1 MKVPAPKY
9 LFPLQAA
16 LAAAGLI
23 AALGLGA
30 CSRSTS
36 VTDSLTGPAKAINS
50 PFAKGP
56 GQAGNPPPPPPPAP
70 PPAANPCASLT
81 GLGGAVTVVDASIPQ
96 FRVNRL
102 RIEAVGDVAAGTIN
116 TLGACSAADAPAVSF
131 VSGTATLG
139 GGASGSFTFG
149 PLLFPGAALEPGV
162 VISNDAAGNVL
173 EIIWPALSGGVPGP
187 PILRFQLANP
197 AGAVTGGT
205 ESIRMSFT
213 ARAPNGSTAT
223 FTARA
228 DNLVVPVQR

>member
-1 MKVPAPKY
+1 MKVSSRKF
-9 LFPLQAA
+9 LFTLQAA
-16 LAAAGLI
+16 MAIGGLV

-30 CSRSTS
+30 CSRSAS

-56 GQAGNPPPPPPPAP
+56 VQGGAPPPPPPPP
-70 PPAANPCASLT
+70 PPAANPCASLV
-81 GLGGAVTVVDASIPQ
+81 GLGGAVTAVDASIPQ

-102 RIEAVGDVAAGTIN
+102 RIEVVGDVAAGTIN